1 MLKGE
6 GNRMHIVS
14 WNISWNIEGIP
25 INPVVVLIVIVLL
38 KIAIISQ
45 NVSINLA
52 YAETGAGTDIFKV
65 IMSVFGVEE
74 SKGDVV
80 ALVTVNNQ
88 ESKVKFFDASGSE
101 LIPMNASGGSGR
113 ILEYVATFPNVTVNS
128 GDEYKACILTVKDMN
143 LKCGTGRNSPANRPE
158 FIDINLDETST
169 NEPEPLG
176 NDRTIRSMEDEM
188 EVTTTAATTESN

>member
-1 MLKGE
+1 
-6 GNRMHIVS
+6 MHIVS
-14 WNISWNIEGIP
+14 WNISWNIESVSTKP
-25 INPVVVLIVIVLL
+25 IVVPIAIVLL
-38 KIAIISQ
+38 TIDILSQ
-45 NVSINLA
+45 NVSINLS
-52 YAETGAGTDIFKV
+52 YAETGTGTDIFKV

-74 SKGDVV
+74 SKGDLV

-101 LIPMNASGGSGR
+101 LIPMNASGGNGH

-128 GDEYKACILTVKDMN
+128 GDEYQACILTVKDLN
-143 LKCGTGRNSPANRPE
+143 LKCGTGHNSPANRPE

-176 NDRTIRSMEDEM
+176 KDRTIRSMEDEM
-188 EVTTTAATTESN
+188 EVTTAAASTESN

>member
-1 MLKGE
+1 
-6 GNRMHIVS
+6 MHIVS
-14 WNISWNIEGIP
+14 WNNSWNNESVSTKPLVIP
-25 INPVVVLIVIVLL
+25 IPIVMLT
-38 KIAIISQ
+38 IAIILQ

-52 YAETGAGTDIFKV
+52 YAETGTGTDIFKV

-80 ALVTVNNQ
+80 ALVTVNSQ

-101 LIPMNASGGSGR
+101 LIPMNASGGNGN

-128 GDEYKACILTVKDMN
+128 GDEYKACILTVKDLN
-143 LKCGTGRNSPANRPE
+143 LKCGTGHNSPANRPE

-176 NDRTIRSMEDEM
+176 KDRTIRSMEDEM
-188 EVTTTAATTESN
+188 EVTTAAASTESN

>member
-1 MLKGE
+1 
-6 GNRMHIVS
+6 MHIVS
-14 WNISWNIEGIP
+14 WNISLDIERVSTKP
-25 INPVVVLIVIVLL
+25 IVVPIAIIMLT
-38 KIAIISQ
+38 IAIISQ

-52 YAETGAGTDIFKV
+52 YAETGTGTDIFKV
-65 IMSVFGVEE
+65 IMSVFGVKE

-101 LIPMNASGGSGR
+101 LIPMNASGGNGN

-128 GDEYKACILTVKDMN
+128 GDEYKACILTVKDLN
-143 LKCGTGRNSPANRPE
+143 LKCGTGHNSPANRPE

-176 NDRTIRSMEDEM
+176 KDRTIRSMEDEM
-188 EVTTTAATTESN
+188 EVTTAAASTESN

>member
-1 MLKGE
+1 MY
-6 GNRMHIVS
+6 MVS
-14 WNISWNIEGIP
+14 CNNTWRIER
-25 INPVVVLIVIVLL
+25 LSAKSLL
-38 KIAIISQ
+38 VFSAILLSAMAIISH
-45 NVSINLA
+45 NVVINFA
-52 YAETGAGTDIFKV
+52 FAETGTGTDIFKV

-80 ALVTVNNQ
+80 ALVTLNNQ
-88 ESKVKFFDASGSE
+88 ESKIRFFDASGPG
-101 LIPMNASGGSGR
+101 LIPMNASGGSGH

-143 LKCGTGRNSPANRPE
+143 LKCGTGHNSPANRPE

-188 EVTTTAATTESN
+188 EVTTAAASTESN

>member
-1 MLKGE
+1 LLKGE
-6 GNRMHIVS
+6 GNRMRIVS
-14 WNISWNIEGIP
+14 WNNSWNIESVSTKP
-25 INPVVVLIVIVLL
+25 IVVPIVIVLL
-38 KIAIISQ
+38 TIAIILQ

-52 YAETGAGTDIFKV
+52 YAETGTGTDIFKV

-80 ALVTVNNQ
+80 ALVTVNSQ

-101 LIPMNASGGSGR
+101 LIPMNASGGNGN

-128 GDEYKACILTVKDMN
+128 GDEYKVCILTVKDLN
-143 LKCGTGRNSPANRPE
+143 LKCGTGHNSPANRPE

-176 NDRTIRSMEDEM
+176 KDRTIRSMEDEM
-188 EVTTTAATTESN
+188 EVTTAAASTESN

>member
-1 MLKGE
+1 
-6 GNRMHIVS
+6 MHTLS
-14 WNISWNIEGIP
+14 SNIYWNIESVSIK
-25 INPVVVLIVIVLL
+25 PVVVLIAIVMLT
-38 KIAIISQ
+38 IGIISQ

-52 YAETGAGTDIFKV
+52 YAETGTGTNIFKV

-101 LIPMNASGGSGR
+101 LIPMNASGDSGH

-128 GDEYKACILTVKDMN
+128 GDEYKACVLTVKDLN
-143 LKCGTGRNSPANRPE
+143 LKCGTGHNSPANRPE

-176 NDRTIRSMEDEM
+176 KDRTIRSMEDEM
-188 EVTTTAATTESN
+188 EVTTAAASTESN

>member
-1 MLKGE
+1 
-6 GNRMHIVS
+6 MHIVS
-14 WNISWNIEGIP
+14 WNSSWNIGRVFTKP
-25 INPVVVLIVIVLL
+25 IMVLIAIVMLT
-38 KIAIISQ
+38 IAIISQ

-52 YAETGAGTDIFKV
+52 YAETGTGTDVFKV

-80 ALVTVNNQ
+80 ALVTVNSQ

-101 LIPMNASGGSGR
+101 LIPMNASGGNGH

-128 GDEYKACILTVKDMN
+128 GDEYKACILTVKDLN
-143 LKCGTGRNSPANRPE
+143 LKCGTGHNSPANRPE

-169 NEPEPLG
+169 NEPELLG
-176 NDRTIRSMEDEM
+176 KDRPIRGMEDEM
-188 EVTTTAATTESN
+188 EVTTAAATTESN